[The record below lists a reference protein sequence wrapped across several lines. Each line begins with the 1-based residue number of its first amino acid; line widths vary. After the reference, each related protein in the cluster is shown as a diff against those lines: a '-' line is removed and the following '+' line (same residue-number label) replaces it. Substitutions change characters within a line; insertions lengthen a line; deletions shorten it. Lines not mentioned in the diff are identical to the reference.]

1 MRNMLLSLL
10 SVVTAAGLLAG
21 CKSSGPYAPKPLA
34 QPELEDALVVVLMD
48 KRVQRSVACSDAK
61 ATTLADGRLE
71 VNARLRNLETRR
83 IQVQVQCLFKDA
95 LGHPTGD
102 DTNWQNLILT
112 ENAQEPVR
120 FVSLNDKAKRFTIRV
135 RQAH

>member
-1 MRNMLLSLL
+1 
-10 SVVTAAGLLAG
+10 
-21 CKSSGPYAPKPLA
+21 
-34 QPELEDALVVVLMD
+34 MD
-48 KRVQRSVACSDAK
+48 KRVQRSVACSDTK